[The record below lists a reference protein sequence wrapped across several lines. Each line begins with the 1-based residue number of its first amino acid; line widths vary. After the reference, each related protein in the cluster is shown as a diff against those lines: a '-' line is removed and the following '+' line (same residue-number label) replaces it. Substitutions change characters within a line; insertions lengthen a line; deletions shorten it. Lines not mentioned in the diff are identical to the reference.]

1 MKRVVL
7 FGPPGVG
14 KGTQGGRLAASLG
27 VPAIS
32 TGDLFRA
39 HVKNGTDLG
48 KRLSTLIGSGDYVP
62 DAITNSM
69 LGGAARGAGRRG
81 RVPARRL
88 PADRRP
94 GRGARPAA
102 RALAAHDARRRA
114 AAGRIRRGPGGA
126 AAPARRRSRAA
137 PTTPPRSSGTDS
149 GLYHA
154 ETEPLVALYDAADL
168 VLRVDGVGTMD
179 EVHERLLAAIGQREP
194 SALS

>member
-14 KGTQGGRLAASLG
+14 KGTQGGRLAAALG

-48 KRLSTLIGSGDYVP
+48 KRLSALIAAGDYVP
-62 DAITNSM
+62 DTVTNTM
-69 LGGAARGAGRRG
+69 LAERLAEQDAANGFLLDGYPRTADQ
-81 RVPARRL
+81 VSELDRL
-88 PADRRP
+88 LALTDDSLD
-94 GRGARPAA
+94 AVLL
-102 RALAAHDARRRA
+102 LAASDEVLEERLLKRA
-114 AAGRIRRGPGGA
+114 AEQNRADDTPEVIRHRL
-126 AAPARRRSRAA
+126 
-137 PTTPPRSSGTDS
+137 

-168 VLRVDGVGTMD
+168 VLRVDGVGSPD
-179 EVHERLLAAIGQREP
+179 EVHERLLAVIGQREP

>member
-14 KGTQGGRLAASLG
+14 KGTQGGRLAAALG

-48 KRLSTLIGSGDYVP
+48 ERLSALIASGDYVP
-62 DAITNSM
+62 DSITNSM
-69 LGGAARGAGRRG
+69 LDERLAEPDAAGGFLLDGYPRTADQVAELD
-81 RVPARRL
+81 RL
-88 PADRRP
+88 L
-94 GRGARPAA
+94 
-102 RALAAHDARRRA
+102 ALAGTSLDAVLLL
-114 AAGRIRRGPGGA
+114 
-126 AAPARRRSRAA
+126 AAPDEVLEERLLKRAEEQGRSDD
-137 PTTPPRSSGTDS
+137 TPDVIRHRL

-168 VLRVDGVGTMD
+168 VLRVDGVGSTD
-179 EVHERLLAAIGQREP
+179 AVHERLLAAIGQREP

>member
-14 KGTQGGRLAASLG
+14 KGTQGGRLAAALG

-48 KRLSTLIGSGDYVP
+48 RRLSALIAAGDYVP
-62 DAITNSM
+62 DSITNTM
-69 LGGAARGAGRRG
+69 LAERLAEPDAGGGFLLDGYPRTADQVAELDRLLARSGESLDA
-81 RVPARRL
+81 VL
-88 PADRRP
+88 L
-94 GRGARPAA
+94 
-102 RALAAHDARRRA
+102 LAASDEVLEERLLKRA
-114 AAGRIRRGPGGA
+114 AAEGRSDDTLEVIRHRL
-126 AAPARRRSRAA
+126 
-137 PTTPPRSSGTDS
+137 

-168 VLRVDGVGTMD
+168 VLRVDGVGTPD
-179 EVHERLLAAIGQREP
+179 EVQDRLIAVIAEREP